1 MIRAALAS
9 LLALPLVAC
18 TTAGGERHDSGECP
32 AGEVCSPKTPK
43 GLLFVG
49 TVVAGEPL
57 SATFGPV
64 ATAIGGTQ
72 EIELQYD
79 PGDGYV
85 PLALPYDADDDG
97 GLGVAVEQTAGAVV
111 TVRGVDSRKNYLRIL
126 DRGTGELFDRHELAG
141 AEVTSVYLVGT
152 EYERIPSA
160 DTDLVWATGDQEI
173 GVALGGEVQENNAPV
188 MERLADTSMQLS
200 LPGGQRTAWDTLR
213 VADATAGVRQLTVTA
228 GDKPP
233 ATLDVEF
240 VTGATS
246 MVVDEDPSPLAP
258 GASGTVCFAAMNGD
272 RYVYGLTWQFDVD
285 GVAITKGKA
294 DASRNCVT
302 VTADPQGAGVILV
315 TAAAGGQQTTA
326 TITWGATTRDA
337 VRAPRGGSAGLHFG
351 ASPRSASLR
360 DSALGERALL
370 SE

>member
-32 AGEVCSPKTPK
+32 AGEVCSPKTPN

-49 TVVAGEPL
+49 TIVAGEPL

-97 GLGVAVEQTAGAVV
+97 GLGVAIDQTDGAVV
-111 TVRGVDSRKNYLRIL
+111 TVRGVDSRANYLRIL

-141 AEVTSVYLVGT
+141 AAVTSVYLVGT
-152 EYERIPSA
+152 EYERVPSA
-160 DTDLVWATGDQEI
+160 DTALVWATGDQEI
-173 GVALGGEVQENNAPV
+173 GVALGGEVQENNTPV
-188 MERLADTSMQLS
+188 MERLADTSMQLTM
-200 LPGGQRTAWDTLR
+200 PGGERMGWDTLR
-213 VADATAGVRQLTVTA
+213 VADATAGVRQLSVTA

-233 ATLDVEF
+233 TTLDVEF

-246 MVVDEDPSPLAP
+246 MIVDEDPSPLAP
-258 GASGTVCFAAMNGD
+258 GATGTVCFAAMNGD

-285 GVAITKGKA
+285 GVATTKGKG
-294 DASRNCVT
+294 DVTRNCVT
-302 VTADPQGAGVILV
+302 VTADPQGSGVIQV
-315 TAAAGGQQTTA
+315 TAAAGGQYATAAITWSTTA
-326 TITWGATTRDA
+326 RTTRDA
-337 VRAPRGGSAGLHFG
+337 VHAPTAGSVGLRLD
-351 ASPRSASLR
+351 SP
-360 DSALGERALL
+360 LGERALL
-370 SE
+370 RE

>member
-9 LLALPLVAC
+9 ILALPLVAC

-32 AGEVCSPKTPK
+32 AGEVCSPETQN

-72 EIELQYD
+72 EIELRYD

-97 GLGVAVEQTAGAVV
+97 GLGVAIDQTDGAVV
-111 TVRGVDSRKNYLRIL
+111 SVRGVGSRANYLRIL
-126 DRGTGELFDRHELAG
+126 DRSTGALFDRHELAG
-141 AEVTSVYLVGT
+141 AAVTSVYLVGT
-152 EYERIPSA
+152 EYERVPSV
-160 DTDLVWATGDQEI
+160 DTELVWATGDQEI

-200 LPGGQRTAWDTLR
+200 MPGGERTGWDTLR
-213 VADATAGVRQLTVTA
+213 VADAAVGIRQLGVTA

-233 ATLDVEF
+233 TTLDVEF
-240 VTGATS
+240 VAGATS
-246 MVVDEDPSPLAP
+246 IIVDEDPSPLAP
-258 GASGTVCFAAMNGD
+258 GATGAVCFAAMNGD

-285 GVAITKGKA
+285 GVASTKGKG
-294 DASRNCVT
+294 DVTRNCVT
-302 VTADPQGAGVILV
+302 VTADAHGSGAIQV
-315 TAAAGGQQTTA
+315 TAAAGGQQASA
-326 TITWGATTRDA
+326 TITWGAATRTTRDA
-337 VRAPRGGSAGLHFG
+337 VHAPTGGSVGLHFD
-351 ASPRSASLR
+351 SP
-360 DSALGERALL
+360 LGERALL
-370 SE
+370 GE